1 MTSLIEQLPD
11 HYQRSPQDAE
21 LQRVLG
27 LLASQLQEDKELTLE
42 QLYPSNASGWGL
54 ELWER
59 AYGLTVDFSLDEER
73 RRSRVLAKVK
83 GVGVTTTAQLRGIA
97 EAFSQ
102 SAVEI
107 VELFDE
113 YRFEIWYTETTG
125 PIAHPEDL
133 AAIVNELKPAHLE
146 WAVKYRQTCP
156 APVYGAC
163 VGRSAERF
171 VLRQEP
177 YQMPKW
183 PVEAF
188 VGAAPRLGET
198 FILQQS

>member
-1 MTSLIEQLPD
+1 MTPLIEQLPA

-42 QLYPSNASGWGL
+42 QLYPSTASGWGL

-59 AYGLTVDFSLDEER
+59 AYGLTVDYSLDEER

-83 GVGVTTTAQLRGIA
+83 GVSVTTVAQLRGIA

-107 VELFDE
+107 VELFDQ
-113 YRFEIWYTETTG
+113 YRFEIWYTETIG

-163 VGRSAERF
+163 VERSAEWC
-171 VLRQEP
+171 VLRPEP

-183 PVEAF
+183 PGEAF

>member
-1 MTSLIEQLPD
+1 MTPLIEQLPA

-21 LQRVLG
+21 LQRVLS
-27 LLASQLQEDKELTLE
+27 LLADQLQADKELTLE
-42 QLYPSNASGWGL
+42 QLYPSTASGWGL

-59 AYGLTVDFSLDEER
+59 AYGLTVDYSLDEER
-73 RRSRVLAKVK
+73 RRSRVMAKVK
-83 GVGVTTTAQLRGIA
+83 GVGATTMDKLRGIA
-97 EAFSQ
+97 GAFSQ

-107 VELFDE
+107 VELFDQ
-113 YRFEIWYTETTG
+113 YRFEIWYTETIG

-163 VGRSAERF
+163 VERSAEWF

-183 PVEAF
+183 PVTAYI
-188 VGAAPRLGET
+188 GAAVRRGET
-198 FILQQS
+198 FLLQQS

>member
-1 MTSLIEQLPD
+1 MRLIEQLPA

-42 QLYPSNASGWGL
+42 QLYPSTASGWGL

-59 AYGLTVDFSLDEER
+59 AYGLTVDYSLDEER

-83 GVGVTTTAQLRGIA
+83 GVSVTTVAQLRGIA

-107 VELFDE
+107 VELFDQ
-113 YRFEIWYTETTG
+113 YRFEIWYTETIG

-156 APVYGAC
+156 APVYGAS
-163 VGRSAERF
+163 VGRSAEWF

-177 YQMPKW
+177 YHMPKW